1 MARND
6 RYVALIGDIRGSR
19 QLEDRAGV
27 QEELRQALE
36 QLPEELD
43 EATVSRPVIT
53 TGDEFQG
60 LFHTPRAAVEA
71 LGRLD
76 ERFVELSFAFGIGVG
91 GLDTDLR
98 EEAVGMDGP
107 CFHHARAALEA
118 AKDESVGIR
127 VAGFG
132 AQADRLASAVLALVA
147 ATRSDWTK
155 VQARYARA
163 LRDAATQQA
172 VAERFDRSKSSV
184 SESLAVAHVRE
195 VRAAE
200 REAAIDLQRRM
211 EERPATAHGG
221 DEDDEEAGES

>member
-1 MARND
+1 M
-6 RYVALIGDIRGSR
+6 ALIGDIRGSR
-19 QLEDRAGV
+19 QLEDRAAV
-27 QEELRQALE
+27 QEELREALD

-43 EATVSRPVIT
+43 EAIVSRPVIT

-60 LFHTPRAAVEA
+60 LFETPEAAVQA

-76 ERFVELSFAFGIGVG
+76 ERFAELSFAFGIGVG
-91 GLDTDLR
+91 ELETELR

-118 AKDESVGIR
+118 AKDEGVGIR

-147 ATRSDWTK
+147 ATRSDWTE
-155 VQARYARA
+155 VQARYALA
-163 LRDAATQQA
+163 LRDASTQQA
-172 VAERFDRSKSSV
+172 VAELFDRSKSSV

-200 REAAIDLQRRM
+200 AEVAVDLQRRM
-211 EERPATAHGG
+211 EETLAAAGG
-221 DEDDEEAGES
+221 SEEEDGGAGES